1 MAREKSRN
9 KLRHRKA
16 ESEQWRQ
23 SRDPTPP
30 TPNQRYRDI
39 QKYRVSGKKIGQKE
53 EK

>member
-1 MAREKSRN
+1 MET
-9 KLRHRKA
+9 
-16 ESEQWRQ
+16 EQR
-23 SRDPTPP
+23 PYHP